1 MMTGL
6 LAFFGV
12 SALVICTPGPDTA
25 LTVRNSIVGGR
36 RAGVFTAAGIAAG
49 QLVWTVAASLGIAGL
64 LQASQPA
71 FTALKIAGAAY
82 LIFLGV
88 QSILGA
94 IRGRHSKPE
103 RRVGLPELAPRRAM
117 RQGFISNLANP
128 KMAAFFSQLAS
139 PVRAGRI
146 WPRCCTPSTRFG
158 VLPHDIRLAIALRRR
173 PQQSGTI
180 PATVTGASHPRRGDG
195 DCSGRLRSPT
205 RDRNPLVLRGIM
217 AGPRGVCHLEN
228 L

>member
-82 LIFLGV
+82 LIFLGA

-128 KMAAFFSQLAS
+128 KMAAFFLSLLPQFVPVAS
-139 PVRAGRI
+139 GRVAALLPLGLVFCLMTFGWLSLYAVVLNKVGPFLQRSRVR
-146 WPRCCTPSTRFG
+146 STLDAATG
-158 VLPHDIRLAIALRRR
+158 TVLVVLGLRLA
-173 PQQSGTI
+173 TE
-180 PATVTGASHPRRGDG
+180 
-195 DCSGRLRSPT
+195 T
-205 RDRNPLVLRGIM
+205 R
-217 AGPRGVCHLEN
+217 
-228 L
+228 